1 MDTHNRRSDMT
12 VASAKNMA
20 KLLRSDMTS
29 NGTPMT
35 HSQSLEQVARMHG
48 YRDWN
53 TMHAG
58 LSQRSNSLSFSVGDR
73 VQGEYLGQPFTGQLI
88 GVQQAQKPI
97 TRVTIRFD
105 TPVDVVTFESFSS
118 LRQRVT
124 GEVGPDGRSLR
135 KTSDGQPHLVMS
147 PARG

>member
-1 MDTHNRRSDMT
+1 MDTQNRRSDMT
-12 VASAKNMA
+12 VASAKSMA

-29 NGTPMT
+29 NGTQMT

-58 LSQRSNSLSFSVGDR
+58 LSQQPNSLSFAVGDR
-73 VQGEYLGQPFTGQLI
+73 VQGKYLGQPFTGQLI
-88 GVQQAQKPI
+88 GVQQTQKPMA
-97 TRVTIRFD
+97 RVTIRFD
-105 TPVDVVTFESFSS
+105 EPGDVVKFDSFSS

-124 GEVGPDGRSLR
+124 GEIGPDGRSLR
-135 KTSDGQPHLVMS
+135 KTSDGQPHLVLL
-147 PARG
+147 PVRA